1 MSDDANSF
9 ADKKRHLRTSTFT
22 DYEVGFGKP
31 PANHRFQKGQSG
43 NPRGRPKGRKSTPRL
58 NEARL
63 HDIILKEAYRSIK
76 LYENGK
82 TITLPMAEA
91 IVRSIAVNA
100 AKGQPRS
107 QRMFTQMLSTVE
119 RERRNL
125 HNEWLQTAIEYKISW
140 MEQIENAKR
149 RGLPPPEPVPHPDHI
164 EIDMNTGE
172 VIVKGPFTPEEKAQW
187 DQWAKRKREA
197 LEAIE
202 AMSQQLRIEQN
213 EVIRQKIQEEI
224 DFEQNILSI
233 LANTGV
239 E

>member
-1 MSDDANSF
+1 
-9 ADKKRHLRTSTFT
+9 
-22 DYEVGFGKP
+22 
-31 PANHRFQKGQSG
+31 
-43 NPRGRPKGRKSTPRL
+43 
-58 NEARL
+58 
-63 HDIILKEAYRSIK
+63 
-76 LYENGK
+76 
-82 TITLPMAEA
+82 MAEA

-100 AKGQPRS
+100 AKGQTRS
-107 QRMFTQMLSTVE
+107 QKMFTQMLSTVE

-125 HNEWLQTAIEYKISW
+125 HNEWLQTAIEYKISR

-197 LEAIE
+197 VEAIE
-202 AMSQQLRIEQN
+202 AMSKQLRIEQN

>member
-9 ADKKRHLRTSTFT
+9 ADKKRHLRTSAFT

-31 PANHRFQKGQSG
+31 PADHRFRKGQSG
-43 NPRGRPKGRKSTPRL
+43 NPRGRPKGTKSKPRL

-100 AKGQPRS
+100 AKGQARS
-107 QRMFTQMLSTVE
+107 QKMFTQMLSTVE

-125 HNEWLQTAIEYKISW
+125 HNEWLQTAIEYKVSW
-140 MEQIENAKR
+140 MERIEDAKR
-149 RGLPPPEPVPHPDHI
+149 RGLPPPQPVPHPDHI
-164 EIDMNTGE
+164 EIDMKTGE
-172 VIVKGPFTPEEKAQW
+172 VMVKGPFTPEEKAQW
-187 DQWAKRKREA
+187 DQWAIRKQEAVETIENLTALLISESDRE
-197 LEAIE
+197 
-202 AMSQQLRIEQN
+202 
-213 EVIRQKIQEEI
+213 IREKIQDDI
-224 DFEQNILSI
+224 DFERRIISMI
-233 LANTGV
+233 TTIGIK
-239 E
+239 

>member
-31 PANHRFQKGQSG
+31 PANQRFQKGQSG
-43 NPRGRPKGRKSTPRL
+43 NPRGRPKGTKSKPRL

>member
-9 ADKKRHLRTSTFT
+9 ADKKRHLRTRAFT

-31 PANHRFQKGQSG
+31 PADHRFQKGKSG

-100 AKGQPRS
+100 AKGQARS
-107 QRMFTQMLSTVE
+107 QKMFTQMLSTVE

>member
-1 MSDDANSF
+1 MTQA
-9 ADKKRHLRTSTFT
+9 AKRPR
-22 DYEVGFGKP
+22 GRP
-31 PANHRFQKGQSG
+31 FQKGQSG

-100 AKGQPRS
+100 AKGQARS
-107 QRMFTQMLSTVE
+107 QKMFTQMLSTVE
-119 RERRNL
+119 RERLNL

-140 MEQIENAKR
+140 MERIEDAKR
-149 RGLPPPEPVPHPDHI
+149 RGLPPPQPVPHPDHI

-172 VIVKGPFTPEEKAQW
+172 VIIKGPFTPEEKAQW
-187 DQWAKRKREA
+187 DQWAVRKQEAVETIEA
-197 LEAIE
+197 LTSILKDETDEKVREKI
-202 AMSQQLRIEQN
+202 QN
-213 EVIRQKIQEEI
+213 EVNFERRTISMLSKIG
-224 DFEQNILSI
+224 L
-233 LANTGV
+233 
-239 E
+239 

>member
-31 PANHRFQKGQSG
+31 PANQRFQKGQSG

>member
-1 MSDDANSF
+1 
-9 ADKKRHLRTSTFT
+9 
-22 DYEVGFGKP
+22 
-31 PANHRFQKGQSG
+31 
-43 NPRGRPKGRKSTPRL
+43 
-58 NEARL
+58 
-63 HDIILKEAYRSIK
+63 
-76 LYENGK
+76 
-82 TITLPMAEA
+82 MAEA

-100 AKGQPRS
+100 AKGQTRS
-107 QRMFTQMLSTVE
+107 QKMFTQMLSTVE

-125 HNEWLQTAIEYKISW
+125 HNEWLQTAIEYKVSW
-140 MEQIENAKR
+140 MERIKDAQR
-149 RGLPPPEPVPHPDHI
+149 RGLPPPQPVPHPDHI

-172 VIVKGPFTPEEKAQW
+172 VIIKGPFTPEEKVQW

-197 LEAIE
+197 VEAIE
-202 AMSQQLRIEQN
+202 AMSKQLRIEQN

>member
-31 PANHRFQKGQSG
+31 PANQRFQKGQSG
-43 NPRGRPKGRKSTPRL
+43 NPRGRPKGSKSKPRL